1 MYNFKFLPPFH
12 MRKPVTR
19 FSTMRE
25 HAPPPVK
32 TQQIGIT
39 PSVHDAIPST
49 TKQQHVMTT
58 DTLDRTDMSRTTR
71 NFDLMA
77 SISRI
82 RGGPGRVVPKDIHG
96 RYLSQQKQRIR
107 QH

>member
-1 MYNFKFLPPFH
+1 MK
-12 MRKPVTR
+12 RPVTR
-19 FSTMRE
+19 YSTHKELVPLQDKKPTM
-25 HAPPPVK
+25 
-32 TQQIGIT
+32 GLT
-39 PSVHDAIPST
+39 PSIHDAIPST
-49 TKQQHVMTT
+49 MHQVSVHAR
-58 DTLDRTDMSRTTR
+58 DPLDRTDMSRTTR

-82 RGGPGRVVPKDIHG
+82 RGGPGRVVPKDTHG

>member
-1 MYNFKFLPPFH
+1 

-25 HAPPPVK
+25 HAPPPVKTQQIK

-71 NFDLMA
+71 TFDLMA

>member
-1 MYNFKFLPPFH
+1 
-12 MRKPVTR
+12 MRRPVAR
-19 FSTMRE
+19 YSKMRE

-32 TQQIGIT
+32 TQQIGIF
-39 PSVHDAIPST
+39 PSVHDATPT
-49 TKQQHVMTT
+49 TMRQQTVATK
-58 DTLDRTDMSRTTR
+58 DPLDRTDMSRWTR

-82 RGGPGRVVPKDIHG
+82 RGGPGRVVPKDTHG

>member
-1 MYNFKFLPPFH
+1 MYNFLPPFH

-32 TQQIGIT
+32 TPQIGIT

-49 TKQQHVMTT
+49 TKQQHAMTT

>member
-1 MYNFKFLPPFH
+1 
-12 MRKPVTR
+12 MRRPVNR
-19 FSTMRE
+19 FSTSKTL
-25 HAPPPVK
+25 APLPTKV
-32 TQQIGIT
+32 TGHL
-39 PSVHDAIPST
+39 SVHVPT
-49 TKQQHVMTT
+49 TMHQIDVATA
-58 DTLDRTDMSRTTR
+58 DTLDRTDMSRWTR

-82 RGGPGRVVPKDIHG
+82 RGGPGRVVPKDTHG

>member
-1 MYNFKFLPPFH
+1 MYNFLPPFH

-19 FSTMRE
+19 LSTMRE

-32 TQQIGIT
+32 TPQIGIA
-39 PSVHDAIPST
+39 PSVHDATPST
-49 TKQQHVMTT
+49 MKQQHVMTT

>member
-1 MYNFKFLPPFH
+1 MK
-12 MRKPVTR
+12 RPVTR
-19 FSTMRE
+19 YSTHKELVPLQDKKPTM
-25 HAPPPVK
+25 
-32 TQQIGIT
+32 GLT
-39 PSVHDAIPST
+39 PSIHDAIPST
-49 TKQQHVMTT
+49 MHQVSVHAKDPV
-58 DTLDRTDMSRTTR
+58 DRTDMSRWTR

-82 RGGPGRVVPKDIHG
+82 RGGPGRVVHRDITG

>member
-1 MYNFKFLPPFH
+1 
-12 MRKPVTR
+12 
-19 FSTMRE
+19 
-25 HAPPPVK
+25 
-32 TQQIGIT
+32 
-39 PSVHDAIPST
+39 
-49 TKQQHVMTT
+49 
-58 DTLDRTDMSRTTR
+58 MSRTTR

-107 QH
+107 PH